1 MKTKLTKT
9 LYVGNA
15 PDVEGEIFWD
25 DDKNII
31 TGIHDNDANFRDEY
45 FEPLFNHFG
54 IKIKRVKKLPNWI
67 TNEIL
72 AGYGLADENES
83 EE

>member
-1 MKTKLTKT
+1 MKT
-9 LYVGNA
+9 LYVGNT

-25 DDKNII
+25 DEKNVI

-45 FEPLFNHFG
+45 FEPLFSHFG
-54 IKIKRVKKLPNWI
+54 IKLKRVKKLPKWI

-72 AGYGLADENES
+72 ENYGLSNE
-83 EE
+83 E

>member
-1 MKTKLTKT
+1 MKLTKT
-9 LYVGNA
+9 LYVANA

-25 DDKNII
+25 ENKKII

-45 FEPLFNHFG
+45 FEPLFSHFG
-54 IKIKRVKKLPNWI
+54 IKIKRLRNLPKWI

-72 AGYGLADENES
+72 SEYGLANEYES